1 MYRAVQKGAPMTEL
15 CFYFQVHQPMRIG
28 KFTFFDI
35 ASGKS
40 YFDEGQNRSYL
51 ERIVRKCYLPAN
63 RLILDKIC
71 DTNGA
76 FKVNFSIT
84 GVLLEQL
91 EAYFPNV
98 IESFDELIASKCC
111 ELFGETYYHSLAFL
125 ISEQEFIEQVKLHK
139 RKLKSVFNVKP
150 KIFRNTEAV
159 YSNHIAKVVSKL
171 GFKAAITEGTE
182 KVLGWRSPNYVY
194 KAKDAPLKLLL
205 RNYRLSDD
213 IAFRFSEQSW
223 SEHPLTADKY
233 ASWLASTPGECI
245 NIFLDYETFGEHQW
259 PETGI
264 FEFLRHLPD
273 EVLKYE
279 HLNFSLASEIIEKL
293 EPKDELDVPMLISW
307 ADIDRD
313 LSAWLENRMQK
324 HAFEQI
330 RMLEKDVKKAKD
342 KRLLHEWRL
351 LQTSDHFYYMC
362 TKWFADGDVHKY
374 FNPYETPYD
383 AYINYMNVLAD
394 LKHRLGKS

>member
-1 MYRAVQKGAPMTEL
+1 MTEL
-15 CFYFQVHQPMRIG
+15 CFYFQVHQPLRIG

-35 ASGKS
+35 GSGKN
-40 YFDEGQNRSYL
+40 YFDVEQNKAYL
-51 ERIVRKCYLPAN
+51 TRVVEKCYLPTN
-63 RLILDKIC
+63 KLLLDLISETD
-71 DTNGA
+71 GA

-91 EAYFPNV
+91 EAHFPNV
-98 IESFDELIASKCC
+98 IETFDELLSTKCC

-125 ISEQEFIEQVKLHK
+125 ISEGEFIEQIKLHK
-139 RKLKSVFNVKP
+139 KVLKKMFGIRP
-150 KIFRNTEAV
+150 KVFRNTEAV
-159 YSNHIAKVVSKL
+159 YSNRIANVVSKL
-171 GFKAAITEGTE
+171 GFKAAVTEGSE
-182 KVLGWRSPNYVY
+182 KILGWRSPNYLY
-194 KAKDAPLKLLL
+194 KAKGAPLVLLL

-213 IAFRFSEQSW
+213 IAFRFSEHSW

-233 ASWLASTPGECI
+233 ANWLASTHGDCI

-264 FEFLRHLPD
+264 FEFMRHLPR
-273 EVLKYE
+273 EVMKHE
-279 HLNFSLASEIIEKL
+279 HLRFSLASELIKKV
-293 EPKDELDVPMLISW
+293 EPKDELDVPELISW

-324 HAFEQI
+324 HAFEEVRKI
-330 RMLEKDVKKAKD
+330 EKSVKESKD
-342 KRLLHEWRL
+342 ERLLHHWRL

-383 AYINYMNVLAD
+383 AYINYMNVLND
-394 LKHRLGKS
+394 LKNRLKKV